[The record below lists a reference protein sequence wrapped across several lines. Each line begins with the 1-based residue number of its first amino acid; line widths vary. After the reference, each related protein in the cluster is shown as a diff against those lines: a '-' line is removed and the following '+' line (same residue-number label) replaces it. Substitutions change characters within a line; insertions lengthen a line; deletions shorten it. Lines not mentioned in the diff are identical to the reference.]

1 MAYPRMCALAEVV
14 WTPAAMKD
22 YANFRARL
30 TTHLRR
36 LEALDVNFRRPE

>member
-1 MAYPRMCALAEVV
+1 
-14 WTPAAMKD
+14 MKD
-22 YANFRARL
+22 YASFRVRL